1 MAYYAI
7 YNLTNDT
14 LTRAQVKCL
23 NTDCVNIKVTQDVYD
38 NLDRYMYQDG
48 LIVLNPNYNE
58 EQAQKEKARIQEL
71 YMTRSDF
78 FDGTIDA
85 WGVGEDELLFL
96 VQRMLS
102 NLPLENNQKLKAI
115 NNFKNALNFYRKH
128 DLFKMLID
136 IPIQLTEFTQI
147 IITDENLDKYFDEV
161 DKGNKANA
169 WRYLPEPT
177 SIPIESI
184 AQEIPKEESVYDDI

>member
-1 MAYYAI
+1 MKYYAI
-7 YNLTNDT
+7 YNKTNET
-14 LTRAQVKCL
+14 LSKAQVKCL
-23 NTDCVNIKVTQDVYD
+23 NADCVNIEVTQDVYD
-38 NLDRYMYQDG
+38 NLDRYMYKDG
-48 LIVLNPNYNE
+48 LIVLNPNYNK

-102 NLPLENNQKLKAI
+102 NLPLETNQKLKAI

-161 DKGNKANA
+161 DKGNKTNA

-177 SIPIESI
+177 SIP
-184 AQEIPKEESVYDDI
+184 QEIPREEALYDDI

>member
-1 MAYYAI
+1 MYYI
-7 YNLTNDT
+7 QVENGNIIGKG
-14 LTRAQVKCL
+14 QVKCL
-23 NTDCVNIKVTQDVYD
+23 NTDVENIEVSKDVYD
-38 NLDRYMYQDG
+38 NLDRYIYQDG

-147 IITDENLDKYFDEV
+147 IITDENLDKYFEEV